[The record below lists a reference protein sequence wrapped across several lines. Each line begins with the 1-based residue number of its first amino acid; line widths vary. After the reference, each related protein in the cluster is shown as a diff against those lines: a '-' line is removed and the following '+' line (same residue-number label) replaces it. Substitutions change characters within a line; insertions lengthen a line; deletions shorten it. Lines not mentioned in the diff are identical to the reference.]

1 MFIREG
7 ISDIGTSLVQSGLV
21 GWWNWLSV
29 QHHHSSLTQRL
40 DNGSSPR
47 NTFTSM
53 CMLKNFNLF
62 LSQILIFL
70 SPFHN
75 NWKLRPRGL
84 VCPIWIIW
92 KSGDLDDLCPK
103 CHWVWYRRPTPPM
116 IDDWTTIKHNGHI
129 PTYRLNTINGR
140 HKETRLSWKLC
151 SNSQHFDPSP
161 VTQHSSSHLF
171 SLQVLAQ
178 DYLVGESSSETPWSN
193 DITCGW
199 RWKNIGG
206 WQVGR
211 WTASKI
217 P

>member
-1 MFIREG
+1 MGQIGTTFFDICKKDHNMFIREG
-7 ISDIGTSLVQSGLV
+7 ISDIGTSLGQSGLV

-40 DNGSSPR
+40 DNGSSPG

-151 SNSQHFDPSP
+151 SNILI
-161 VTQHSSSHLF
+161 HLRWR
-171 SLQVLAQ
+171 SILVLI
-178 DYLVGESSSETPWSN
+178 YSVFR
-193 DITCGW
+193 C
-199 RWKNIGG
+199 
-206 WQVGR
+206 
-211 WTASKI
+211 
-217 P
+217 